1 MGPEIL
7 DQPHTADVGLPYEIG
22 VRLLEARAP
31 AHHSPHLAPI
41 RVVQLHEGPGFGDRC
56 RRAHL
61 GRKLLEGVQEL
72 LEGAALLLLRLD
84 VPAEVLARIQD
95 NARCHAL
102 AVEWEGLDNLEE
114 HVPEGAVEILG
125 RWLRCL
131 VPLPEPAQAGQEH
144 IEEHGL
150 PQERP
155 GTPETLDELK
165 RLYWKNSRPYF
176 DKLKDKKPAN
186 DLERFHKFIYL
197 NRFSY
202 FSKPGRFAS
211 YNPGEDGT
219 VFRQFDKFLKGKERL
234 EKTIIRTGDYEKV
247 IREFD
252 GPQTF
257 FFLDPPFPGYDQSVG
272 ESEFDEERFVKVLHD
287 IRGKFLL
294 TYGLKS
300 DRALFDKFQV
310 RRVMVPTATP
320 AGLDRRPLLFIANY
334 DIRKRKRAR
343 WARRQ
348 NASAACEDSPAHE
361 TPSPS
366 PLAHAARPDPTQDQ
380 EMAPFYKRVVDLAQP
395 IIKRG
400 SEEERFTLGVVLEPD
415 VVDAQNDQYSKE
427 EVRRA
432 CHRFAEFYL
441 NAGLMHRELAN
452 GRIVILENYLA
463 PCDFVAEN
471 GEAVKEGTW
480 LQGRGYRND
489 EIWQK
494 IKNGELTGLSIGG
507 SAIRKPM
514 ENTKDTELEM

>member
-1 MGPEIL
+1 MSQAVHVQKLLARAQAVLAQVAPQHHQDDVEKRIIRSPAGKRNVVKWLLPLIPPHRCYVEPFAGSAALFFAKEPAPEEVLNDRDPEIAFAYRFV
-7 DQPHTADVGLPYEIG
+7 Q
-22 VRLLEARAP
+22 RMAP
-31 AHHSPHLAPI
+31 
-41 RVVQLHEGPGFGDRC
+41 D
-56 RRAHL
+56 
-61 GRKLLEGVQEL
+61 
-72 LEGAALLLLRLD
+72 
-84 VPAEVLARIQD
+84 
-95 NARCHAL
+95 
-102 AVEWEGLDNLEE
+102 
-114 HVPEGAVEILG
+114 
-125 RWLRCL
+125 
-131 VPLPEPAQAGQEH
+131 
-144 IEEHGL
+144 
-150 PQERP
+150 
-155 GTPETLDELK
+155 TLDELK

-176 DKLKDKKPAN
+176 EKLKDKKPTN

-219 VFRQFDKFLKGKERL
+219 VFRQFDKFIKGKERL

-287 IRGKFLL
+287 IQGKFLL

-310 RRVMVPTATP
+310 RRIMVPTATP

-343 WARRQ
+343 WTRGQ
-348 NASAACEDSPAHE
+348 NAAAARGDSPVTPA
-361 TPSPS
+361 PSPS
-366 PLAHAARPDPTQDQ
+366 PPDQAARPDPTQDQ
-380 EMAPFYKRVVDLAQP
+380 EMAPFYTRVVDLAQP

-463 PCDFVAEN
+463 PCDFMAEN
-471 GEAVKEGTW
+471 GEPVKEGTW
-480 LQGRGYRND
+480 LQGRGYRDD

-507 SAIRKPM
+507 SAIRKPIENAKGI
-514 ENTKDTELEM
+514 ENTSESQPMT